1 MRRSDVREVLPLN
14 PKTFHVLLA
23 LAAGERHGYA
33 IAKTIEAATEGMIRL
48 TPGTLYPLIR
58 QMLVDGWI
66 DELDASDGDDP
77 RRRLYRLSALG
88 RRIAQAEANRMSE
101 LVRIAR
107 THKLLTATGRA

>member
-1 MRRSDVREVLPLN
+1 MRKADVREVLPLN

-23 LAAGERHGYA
+23 LAGGEYHGYA
-33 IAKTIEAATEGMIRL
+33 IAKAIEAETGGMIRL

-66 DELDASDGDDP
+66 VEVDANGDDP

-88 RRIAQAEANRMSE
+88 RRVAQAEATRLCE

-107 THKLLTATGRA
+107 SHKLLAAATHA

>member
-1 MRRSDVREVLPLN
+1 MRKTVVRDVLPLN

-33 IAKTIEAATEGMIRL
+33 IGKAIEAETEGMIRL

-66 DELDASDGDDP
+66 AEVDGGNGDDP
-77 RRRLYRLSALG
+77 RRRLYRLSPLG
-88 RRIAQAEANRMSE
+88 RRIAQAEASRMNE
-101 LVRIAR
+101 LVRLAR
-107 THKLLTATGRA
+107 SHKLLVAVGQA